1 MPSMPTLFK
10 ATVFLTGCCLCTA
23 SWGELPALAT
33 SPTVPP
39 PLTAA
44 PAINRATFTTTIASR
59 EPVDH
64 ITRISTGQ
72 TVYYFT
78 ELTGL
83 QGHTITHTWSLNGAE
98 QLKVSFPVNGARWR
112 VQSSKTLNAGQAGNW
127 TVVVTN
133 DEGNILRQDN
143 LTVEANNTIS
153 APASVTAKP
162 ATVTPA
168 KTPETVT
175 THTESTTLSTSSPDK
190 PALSSPFNQLPN
202 QSTDEG
208 SSTSKS
214 AAIST
219 TDKGTTPSTSTDTSP
234 SAKPATSAKPI
245 WETLSN

>member
-1 MPSMPTLFK
+1 MPSIPTLFK

-23 SWGELPALAT
+23 SWGELVAPAT
-33 SPTVPP
+33 SPTVTP

-44 PAINRATFTTTIASR
+44 PAINRATFTTAIAAR

-64 ITRISTGQ
+64 ITRINTGQ

-83 QGHTITHTWSLNGAE
+83 QGHTITHTWRLNGAE

-112 VQSSKTLNAGQAGNW
+112 VQSSKTLNASQAGNW

-133 DEGNILRQDN
+133 DEGNILRQDS
-143 LTVEANNTIS
+143 LTVDANNNMS
-153 APASVTAKP
+153 LPASVTAKP
-162 ATVTPA
+162 AAVTPA

-175 THTESTTLSTSSPDK
+175 TRTESTTASSSPDK
-190 PALSSPFNQLPN
+190 PALSSPSNQLPN
-202 QSTDEG
+202 QSTDQD
-208 SSTSKS
+208 SSASKP
-214 AAIST
+214 AATST
-219 TDKGTTPSTSTDTSP
+219 TDKGTTPSTSTDTSV
-234 SAKPATSAKPI
+234 SIKPATSARPI